1 MENKNTTPPTGIKI
15 LSVALFLFS
24 LFAFFGS
31 LFLWGEGFILTF
43 PVGVDYGF
51 PIADILVNAPASMI
65 AAIGL
70 WKMKRYGYVAA
81 QFVAGF
87 YIYASVEIFVHV
99 IQDGSPY
106 AIEIALPQI
115 LAVIVGVALV
125 IYPWRIQDRFFG
137 SSNNA

>member
-1 MENKNTTPPTGIKI
+1 MTAHKPFGIKL
-15 LSVALFLFS
+15 LSIALFLFS

-43 PVGVDYGF
+43 PKGVDYSF
-51 PIADILVNAPASMI
+51 PVTDILVNAPASMI

-99 IQDGSPY
+99 IQDGPPY
-106 AIEIALPQI
+106 ALEIVLPQI
-115 LAVIVGVALV
+115 LAVAMGIALV
-125 IYPWRIQDRFFG
+125 IYPWRIQDQFFNTPA
-137 SSNNA
+137 SR